1 MASAEKPI
9 IIIKKKGGHGGHHG
23 GAWKIAYADFV
34 TAMMAFFMVMWLV
47 NTADSVTKKNIAS
60 YFKRPGVFELGS
72 GTPLETG
79 APGILEDAYAPPQPE
94 EKDAED
100 GVVMSPR
107 KRGYQEGPLA
117 KGKEAE
123 DVTGPRPGGV
133 KDPTSGGNPAL
144 DKRFI
149 TKQEELLDGIRTQIE
164 ALTTS
169 PEFLALL
176 GAVELRLDAEGL
188 TIEIMDD
195 GTSSMFAESSAQI
208 LPQAQKAFE
217 KIGQILSKVPN
228 EIEVHGHTDSKP
240 FSTRPNGYSN
250 WELSTDRANAARR
263 MLQTFG
269 IEPSRIKSVVGKSST
284 ELKVPE
290 DPLAPA
296 NRRITLKMKMPSS
309 LEVDFKEN
317 PSALDNIENLA
328 NATPTPKPEV
338 KIEAAAAPEEVPT
351 KEPVPTK
358 RASDDVPVGM
368 PRDKIFGDHPIIGP
382 LGLR

>member
-47 NTADSVTKKNIAS
+47 NTADSVTRKNIAS

-94 EKDAED
+94 EKETED

-107 KRGYQEGPLA
+107 KRGYQDGPHA

-123 DVTGPRPGGV
+123 DVTGPEPGGV
-133 KDPTSGGNPAL
+133 KFPTSGGNPAL

-149 TKQEELLDGIRTQIE
+149 TRQEQLLDGIKSQIQ
-164 ALTTS
+164 ALTS
-169 PEFLALL
+169 PEFLNLL

-188 TIEIMDD
+188 TVEIMDNEN
-195 GTSSMFAESSAQI
+195 SSMFAQGSAQI
-208 LPQAQKAFE
+208 LPEAQKAFE

-228 EIEVHGHTDSKP
+228 EIEIHGHTDSKP
-240 FSTRPNGYSN
+240 YSTRPNGYSN

-269 IEPSRIKSVVGKSST
+269 IDPKRIKSVVGKSST
-284 ELKVPE
+284 ELKIPE

-296 NRRITLKMKMPSS
+296 NRRISLKMKMPSS

-317 PSALDNIENLA
+317 PSVLDNIEELV
-328 NATPTPKPEV
+328 NATPTPKEV
-338 KIEAAAAPEEVPT
+338 KFEATSQSEPEPT
-351 KEPVPTK
+351 ANQTETKVNEP
-358 RASDDVPVGM
+358 DLPVGM

>member
-1 MASAEKPI
+1 VASAEKPI

-47 NTADSVTKKNIAS
+47 NTADSVTKKAIAS

-79 APGILEDAYAPPQPE
+79 APGILEDAFAPPQPE
-94 EKDAED
+94 EKEAED

-133 KDPTSGGNPAL
+133 KEPTAGGNPAL

-149 TKQEELLDGIRTQIE
+149 TRQEELLDGIRSQIL
-164 ALTTS
+164 ALTT
-169 PEFLALL
+169 PEFLNLL

-188 TIEIMDD
+188 TIDIMDN
-195 GTSSMFAESSAQI
+195 GNSSMFAQGSAQI
-208 LPQAQKAFE
+208 LPEAQKAFE
-217 KIGQILSKVPN
+217 KVAQILSKVPN
-228 EIEVHGHTDSKP
+228 EIEIHGHTDAKP
-240 FSTRPNGYSN
+240 YSTRPNGYSN

-269 IEPSRIKSVVGKSST
+269 IDPSRIKSVVGKSST

-290 DPLAPA
+290 DPYAPA
-296 NRRITLKMKMPSS
+296 NRRISIKMKMPTS
-309 LEVDFKEN
+309 LEVDFREN
-317 PSALDNIENLA
+317 HSALENIEEIVK
-328 NATPTPKPEV
+328 ATPTPK
-338 KIEAAAAPEEVPT
+338 IEAAVVTEQVEEHKPAKPTVPAKPEE
-351 KEPVPTK
+351 K
-358 RASDDVPVGM
+358 DVPVGM
-368 PRDKIFGDHPIIGP
+368 PRDKIFGDHPIVGP
-382 LGLR
+382 FGLR